1 MPEPLDDIELMTR
14 VREGDAEAFAMI
26 VERHQHR
33 VVGTIAKML
42 GSVTEAEDVAQQVFL
57 RVWRSAPRWKPTA
70 KFTTWLLTI
79 TRNLVFNEVRR
90 QKRSRTSSLD
100 EESEQNM
107 PEREDV
113 SVISP
118 AQELANRELE
128 QVIDAA
134 IAELGEQSRMALIL
148 RRYEE
153 LPYEEIAE
161 ILGTTVPAVKS
172 LLFRARTELRAR
184 LSAYLNESP

>member
-42 GSVTEAEDVAQQVFL
+42 GSITEAEDVAQQVFL
-57 RVWRSAPRWKPTA
+57 RVWKSAPRWKPTA

-128 QVIDAA
+128 QVVDAA

>member
-128 QVIDAA
+128 QVVDAA

>member
-42 GSVTEAEDVAQQVFL
+42 GSITEAEDVAQQVFL